1 MFPKLL
7 QPNDTENFVIGDK
20 IIQVSKCV
28 IQFKKWEGIELKET
42 FGGKPIIELDG
53 KPMFAEL
60 AIMNLFIQSGWKAI
74 WVETYARLN
83 KEPFYM
89 SEWDFEKSYKNQTN
103 LIIKEKKII
112 KMLAEIAKLNNN
124 SYGGCWD
131 VLGWN
136 GKHIL
141 FAESKRLKKDRV
153 QQTQN
158 SWLSAALKYGMKLE
172 NFMIVQWDF
181 NE

>member
-7 QPNDTENFVIGDK
+7 QPNGTEDFIISDK
-20 IIQVSKCV
+20 IVKIPKCT

-42 FGGKPIIELDG
+42 FGNKPVIDMGG

-60 AIMNLFIQSGWKAI
+60 AIMNLFIQSGWQAI

-89 SEWDFEKSYKNQTN
+89 SEWDFEKSYKNQIN
-103 LIIKEKKII
+103 LPIKGKKILE
-112 KMLAEIAKLNNN
+112 MLAEIAKLNNN

-136 GKHIL
+136 GKQIL
-141 FAESKRLKKDRV
+141 FAESKRFKKDRV

-158 SWLSAALKYGMKLE
+158 RWLFAALQYRLKPE

-181 NE
+181 E

>member
-7 QPNDTENFVIGDK
+7 QPNGTEDF
-20 IIQVSKCV
+20 IISGRTVQIPKYT

-42 FGGKPIIELDG
+42 FGNKPVINMNG

-60 AIMNLFIQSGWKAI
+60 AIMNLFLQSGWQTI

-89 SEWDFEKSYKNQTN
+89 SDWDFEKRYKDQINTP
-103 LIIKEKKII
+103 IKEKKILM
-112 KMLAEIAKLNNN
+112 MLAEIAKRNNN

-136 GKHIL
+136 GKQIL
-141 FAESKRLKKDRV
+141 FAESKRFKKDRI
-153 QQTQN
+153 QSTQN
-158 SWLSAALKYGMKLE
+158 RWLEAGLKYGLRLE
-172 NFMIVQWDF
+172 NFMVVQWNF
-181 NE
+181 K

>member
-7 QPNDTENFVIGDK
+7 QPNGTEDFIISDK
-20 IIQVSKCV
+20 IVQIPKCT
-28 IQFKKWEGIELKET
+28 IRFKKWEGVELKET
-42 FGGKPIIELDG
+42 FGNKPIIDVDG

-60 AIMNLFIQSGWKAI
+60 VIMNRFIQSDWNAI

-89 SEWDFEKSYKNQTN
+89 SEWDFEKRYKNQTN
-103 LIIKEKKII
+103 LIIKEKSII
-112 KMLAEIAKLNNN
+112 KILAEIAKLNND

-141 FAESKRLKKDRV
+141 FAESKRFKKDRV

-158 SWLSAALKYGMKLE
+158 RWLSAALEYGLKPE

-181 NE
+181 K

>member
-1 MFPKLL
+1 MFPNLL
-7 QPNDTENFVIGDK
+7 QPNSTEDF
-20 IIQVSKCV
+20 IISEKTVQIPKYI
-28 IQFKKWEGIELKET
+28 IQFKKWEGVELKET
-42 FGGKPIIELDG
+42 FGNKPVIDMDG

-60 AIMNLFIQSGWKAI
+60 AIMNLFIKSGWHSI

-89 SEWDFEKSYKNQTN
+89 SHWDFEKSYKDQTN
-103 LIIKEKKII
+103 FPVKEKKLLN
-112 KMLAEIAKLNNN
+112 MLAEIAKLNNS

-136 GKHIL
+136 GKQIL

-158 SWLSAALKYGMKLE
+158 RWLEAGLKYGLKPQ

-181 NE
+181 K